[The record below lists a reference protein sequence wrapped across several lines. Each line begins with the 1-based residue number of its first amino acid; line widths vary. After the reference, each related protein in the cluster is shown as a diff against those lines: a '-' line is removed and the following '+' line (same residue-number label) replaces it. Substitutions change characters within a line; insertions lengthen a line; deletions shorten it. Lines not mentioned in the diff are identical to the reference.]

1 MTLTSFISR
10 TQIVHWKRLFHSN
23 KIKERRFVYYII
35 FRSLKMKE
43 IIMWDYSFA
52 IPSLMILGLLMSNYF
67 LLKRLPLRVN
77 RFFVGLLIIEA
88 IVISSDIISG
98 WACDEYRDL
107 PRTVVILTIMV
118 FFIFF
123 AIRGHAFFAFTC
135 SFFGTRS

>member
-1 MTLTSFISR
+1 
-10 TQIVHWKRLFHSN
+10 
-23 KIKERRFVYYII
+23 
-35 FRSLKMKE
+35 
-43 IIMWDYSFA
+43 MWDYSFA

-88 IVISSDIISG
+88 IVISSDIISS
-98 WACDEYRDL
+98 WACEEYRDL
-107 PRTVVILTIMV
+107 PRTLVILTNMV

-135 SFFGTRS
+135 NYLGLDPSENKFRTFLC